1 MLISLTKH
9 VKIAFFYW
17 HIFFSSLLFNYQKNI
32 FMDKNLM
39 NEEAVN
45 KLKELAMD
53 IDIALFC
60 TNLKTDDGSTS
71 RPMSTQGVDEDGT
84 LWFFSA
90 KDSDKNRDI
99 KEDNHVQLFYSHPG
113 NMSYMVVNGIAQI
126 LFDKNK
132 VEELWSPLVKTWFQ
146 GGKDDPNLSL
156 IKITPVSAYY
166 WDTKGNKMINFFKML
181 ASVATGKTLVDAEEG
196 ELNVK

>member
-1 MLISLTKH
+1 
-9 VKIAFFYW
+9 
-17 HIFFSSLLFNYQKNI
+17 
-32 FMDKNLM
+32 MDKNLM

-60 TNLKTDDGSTS
+60 TNLKTDDGSTC
-71 RPMSTQGVDEDGT
+71 RPMSTQGVDDDGT

-90 KDSDKNRDI
+90 KDSDKNREI
-99 KEDNHVQLFYSHPG
+99 KENNHVQLFYSHPG
-113 NMSYMVVNGIAQI
+113 KMSYMVVNGTAEI

-132 VEELWSPLVKTWFQ
+132 IEELWSPLVKTWFQ

>member
-1 MLISLTKH
+1 
-9 VKIAFFYW
+9 
-17 HIFFSSLLFNYQKNI
+17 
-32 FMDKNLM
+32 MDKNLM

-45 KLKELAMD
+45 KLKELALD

-60 TNLKTDDGSTS
+60 TNLKTDDGSTC

-90 KDSDKNRDI
+90 KDSDKNREI
-99 KEDNHVQLFYSHPG
+99 KENNHVQLFYSHPG
-113 NMSYMVVNGIAQI
+113 NMSYMVVNGTAEI

-166 WDTKGNKMINFFKML
+166 WDTQGNKMINFFKML

-196 ELNVK
+196 ALNVK